1 MTLHAGEKLAP
12 AGAWK
17 WDALTGPSL
26 IAPALAALGYYLG
39 AEAAFLIGTL
49 SDKIFA
55 PFWPPNVVLFVALLL
70 TPYRRW
76 WLIFAAVIPAH
87 ILAEL
92 RVGMAALPMAV
103 AFITNAL
110 LATMNAL
117 AVRYF
122 LVSPPWLGDM
132 SKALRYIFITVCA

>member
-1 MTLHAGEKLAP
+1 MTLHAGEKLASRAFGWEALGGP
-12 AGAWK
+12 ALLG
-17 WDALTGPSL
+17 
-26 IAPALAALGYYLG
+26 PALAALGYYLG

-76 WLIFAAVIPAH
+76 WLIFAAVLPVH
-87 ILAEL
+87 VLAEL
-92 RVGMAALPMAV
+92 RVGMTPLPMAV
-103 AFITNAL
+103 AFATNAMV
-110 LATMNAL
+110 AVMNAV

-122 LVSPPWLGDM
+122 LGGPPWL
-132 SKALRYIFITVCA
+132 SEARKTLRHIV